1 MQQFLDI
8 RTLSFITGVSALA
21 MFICMAHVALRHR
34 TYPGFSHWGA
44 AFLANCLGLLATSA
58 RSILPDTISIVL
70 GNSLNLAAPILICRG
85 LVRFSGARQ
94 ANWLDIAGLLS
105 LAGLLTCFTYLD
117 NNMRQRTVFLAFW
130 MAVFYLRAAWLAR
143 FPMARVLGGCN
154 CLLAVSLA
162 SAGLWLV
169 YYGVFYWFLQGA
181 GNDMMRAGV
190 TTGLNLV
197 LWLFFTTAI
206 MVGLISVN
214 SKRLENDLLSAGE
227 EIVELRSFL
236 PICANCKKIR
246 DDQGYWQQVEMYL
259 EVHTGAETTHSI
271 CPDCAKKLYPELYPK
286 GDET

>member
-1 MQQFLDI
+1 MRNL
-8 RTLSFITGVSALA
+8 
-21 MFICMAHVALRHR
+21 
-34 TYPGFSHWGA
+34 
-44 AFLANCLGLLATSA
+44 
-58 RSILPDTISIVL
+58 LPDTVSIVL
-70 GNSLNLAAPILICRG
+70 GSSLNLAAIILICRG
-85 LVRFSGARQ
+85 LVRFSGGRQ

-105 LAGLLTCFTYLD
+105 LAGMLAYFTYLD
-117 NNMRQRTVFLAFW
+117 NNLRLRTVFFAFW

-143 FPMARVLGGCN
+143 FPVARVLGGCN

-181 GNDMMRAGV
+181 GNDIMRAGT
-190 TTGLNLV
+190 TTGLHFV
-197 LWLFFTTAI
+197 LYPFFTIAM
-206 MVGLISVN
+206 MVGLISIN